1 MGMTLKELLT
11 KGEGTLSAQEAK
23 ALAAQCRMDVET
35 LYTLLEERGIKVLD
49 NEAEEDASLDVD
61 SIIAEVEN
69 AEANSDELGIGDDGE
84 EEQAEE
90 NPADLKAAMD
100 ELLDDPVKNYLKQ
113 IGQIPLLSAEQEVE
127 LSRRIHAGAEAAHI
141 LQADRQ
147 KYGAPEYIKKNS
159 ARFSFEEDENSRSY
173 TEDLDEDGEKSA
185 EDAEEK
191 ADEEKAME
199 AVESGPLSEERR
211 QELLKTRRDGL
222 NARRSLSEANLRL
235 VVSIAKKHVG
245 HNLAFLDLI
254 QEGNIGLIKAA
265 EKFDCDRGFRFSTYA
280 TWWIRQAITRAIA
293 DQARTIR
300 IPVHMVETIN
310 RMRQATN
317 QLVYQNGHEPTPEEL
332 AKAMDMSVERVRE
345 IQRMA
350 QEPASL
356 ESPVGEEEDSSLG
369 DFVADENAEAPGK
382 AADRAMVAQQINL
395 ALKSLTPREEKV
407 IRLRFGLD
415 DGRPRTLE
423 EVGRDF
429 GVTRE
434 RVRQIEAKAI
444 RKLHSRKCLTLLNGL
459 IE

>member
-23 ALAAQCRMDVET
+23 ALASQCRMDVET

-61 SIIAEVEN
+61 SILAEVEN
-69 AEANSDELGIGDDGE
+69 AEANSDELGLGVDE
-84 EEQAEE
+84 EEEAEE

-141 LQADRQ
+141 LQADRI

-173 TEDLDEDGEKSA
+173 NEDLDDEGGEKST

-191 ADEEKAME
+191 AAEEKAE
-199 AVESGPLSEERR
+199 EEIENGPLTEDRR

-382 AADRAMVAQQINL
+382 AADRAMVAQQINQ

>member
-1 MGMTLKELLT
+1 MSMTLKELLT

-23 ALAAQCRMDVET
+23 ALAAQCRMDLDT
-35 LYTLLEERGIKVLD
+35 LYTLLEERGIKIQ
-49 NEAEEDASLDVD
+49 EEETEPGLDVEG
-61 SIIAEVEN
+61 IMAEVEN
-69 AEANSDELGIGDDGE
+69 AENNNDDLGIGADEDEDQG
-84 EEQAEE
+84 EE

-173 TEDLDEDGEKSA
+173 TEDLDDDGNEKSS

-191 ADEEKAME
+191 AAEEEAME
-199 AVESGPLSEERR
+199 AVENGPLTEEKR

-350 QEPASL
+350 QEPVSALQSGLPHQRSGVLRASAYSRPPYL
-356 ESPVGEEEDSSLG
+356 WPQV
-369 DFVADENAEAPGK
+369 F
-382 AADRAMVAQQINL
+382 RM
-395 ALKSLTPREEKV
+395 
-407 IRLRFGLD
+407 IRG
-415 DGRPRTLE
+415 
-423 EVGRDF
+423 
-429 GVTRE
+429 
-434 RVRQIEAKAI
+434 
-444 RKLHSRKCLTLLNGL
+444 
-459 IE
+459 

>member
-1 MGMTLKELLT
+1 MSMTLKELLT
-11 KGEGTLSAQEAK
+11 KGEGTISAKEAK
-23 ALAAQCRMDVET
+23 ALAAQCRMDEET
-35 LYTLLEERGIKVLD
+35 LYTLLEERGIKVL
-49 NEAEEDASLDVD
+49 EEDTEPTLDVD
-61 SIIAEVEN
+61 SIMAEVEN
-69 AEANSDELGIGDDGE
+69 AENNNDDLGIADDE
-84 EEQAEE
+84 EEQNEE

-147 KYGAPEYIKKNS
+147 KYGGPEYIKKNS

-173 TEDLDEDGEKSA
+173 TEDLDEEGGEKPS

-191 ADEEKAME
+191 AAEEEAME
-199 AVESGPLSEERR
+199 AVENGPLSDEKRE
-211 QELLKTRRDGL
+211 ELLKTRRDGL

-317 QLVYQNGHEPTPEEL
+317 QLVYQNGQ
-332 AKAMDMSVERVRE
+332 
-345 IQRMA
+345 I
-350 QEPASL
+350 
-356 ESPVGEEEDSSLG
+356 G
-369 DFVADENAEAPGK
+369 
-382 AADRAMVAQQINL
+382 RAHV
-395 ALKSLTPREEKV
+395 
-407 IRLRFGLD
+407 
-415 DGRPRTLE
+415 
-423 EVGRDF
+423 
-429 GVTRE
+429 
-434 RVRQIEAKAI
+434 
-444 RKLHSRKCLTLLNGL
+444 
-459 IE
+459 

>member
-1 MGMTLKELLT
+1 MQKMSQTEEMAKMLAGRARRHVLTPEQVSRAMEEQDFDPAGLDELYAALET
-11 KGEGTLSAQEAK
+11 RGVQVAEEETELPLLDEEQIGKLEHELSAEGGA
-23 ALAAQCRMDVET
+23 
-35 LYTLLEERGIKVLD
+35 
-49 NEAEEDASLDVD
+49 
-61 SIIAEVEN
+61 
-69 AEANSDELGIGDDGE
+69 
-84 EEQAEE
+84 
-90 NPADLKAAMD
+90 
-100 ELLDDPVKNYLKQ
+100 LDDPVKTYLKE
-113 IGQIPLLSAEQEVE
+113 IGRVPLLAAEE
-127 LSRRIHAGAEAAHI
+127 EAA
-141 LQADRQ
+141 LARAAQA
-147 KYGAPEYIKKNS
+147 G
-159 ARFSFEEDENSRSY
+159 
-173 TEDLDEDGEKSA
+173 DED
-185 EDAEEK
+185 
-191 ADEEKAME
+191 
-199 AVESGPLSEERR
+199 
-211 QELLKTRRDGL
+211 
-222 NARRSLSEANLRL
+222 ARRRLSEANLRL
-235 VVSIAKKHVG
+235 VVSVAKRYAG
-245 HNLAFLDLI
+245 RGLPFLDLI
-254 QEGNIGLIKAA
+254 QEGNLGLMKAA
-265 EKFDCDRGFRFSTYA
+265 EKFEPDRGFKFSTYA

-382 AADRAMVAQQINL
+382 AADRAMVAQQINQ

-444 RKLHSRKCLTLLNGL
+444 RKLHSRKCLSLLNGL

>member
-23 ALAAQCRMDVET
+23 ALAAQCRMDLDT
-35 LYTLLEERGIKVLD
+35 LYTLLEERGIKIQ
-49 NEAEEDASLDVD
+49 EEETEPGLDVEG
-61 SIIAEVEN
+61 IMAEVEN
-69 AEANSDELGIGDDGE
+69 AENNNDDLGIGADEDEDQG
-84 EEQAEE
+84 EE

-173 TEDLDEDGEKSA
+173 TEDLDEEGNEKPS

-191 ADEEKAME
+191 AAEEEAME
-199 AVESGPLSEERR
+199 AVENGPLSDEKRA
-211 QELLKTRRDGL
+211 ELLKTRRDGL

-310 RMRQATN
+310 KLIRTSRY
-317 QLVYQNGHEPTPEEL
+317 LVQELGRDPTPEEIAERMEYPVEKVKKVL
-332 AKAMDMSVERVRE
+332 KIAK
-345 IQRMA
+345 
-350 QEPASL
+350 EPISL
-356 ESPVGEEEDSSLG
+356 ETPIGDEEDSSLG
-369 DFVADENAEAPGK
+369 DFIEDKKAVAPAEEVINTK
-382 AADRAMVAQQINL
+382 LSEQLAAVL
-395 ALKSLTPREEKV
+395 ADLTPREEQVLRK
-407 IRLRFGLD
+407 RFGIAEKSD
-415 DGRPRTLE
+415 HTLE
-423 EVGRDF
+423 EVGKLF
-429 GVTRE
+429 NVTRE
-434 RVRQIEAKAI
+434 RIRQIEAKAL
-444 RKLHSRKCLTLLNGL
+444 RKLRHPVRSQPLRSYYEN
-459 IE
+459 

>member
-11 KGEGTLSAQEAK
+11 KGEGTISAKEAK
-23 ALAAQCRMDVET
+23 ALAAQCRMDEET
-35 LYTLLEERGIKVLD
+35 LYTLLEERGIKVL
-49 NEAEEDASLDVD
+49 EEDTEPMLDVD
-61 SIIAEVEN
+61 SIMAEVES
-69 AEANSDELGIGDDGE
+69 AENNNDDLGITEDEDD
-84 EEQAEE
+84 QNEE

-199 AVESGPLSEERR
+199 AVENGPLSEERR

-444 RKLHSRKCLTLLNGL
+444 RKLHSRKCLSLLNGL